1 MPPAGPHGRP
11 LTTQR
16 ATHDRA
22 TTATPQGDSDTS
34 VQQQLNLSSAQ
45 MATATNATAAD
56 AAAVAAPWLKP
67 LTRTI
72 TLNASIAFSKYFQLA
87 TVSAQGM
94 PSVRTVVYRGMSA
107 DNIIM
112 VTDNRSEKM
121 QHLRAQPHAEIA
133 WYFPLTREQFRIF
146 GRVVTIDCSS
156 EKADAESAESSP
168 DLVAVSSSSSTSSW
182 RAVFASR
189 AEAAAYRQR
198 AWAAQTDTARLSYDQ
213 AHPGHP
219 RPAQSR
225 SDLDKV
231 RAAAFYR
238 AGLDGAV
245 STRSC
250 FQFQNNHGRF
260 PTEYICLFPLHLFR
274 QYNAQ
279 PQDIARVSP
288 HFTVL
293 LLLPSRVDHLTLPS
307 TKPDPRR
314 PAHYE
319 SVLQPSKTGVRT
331 RNVVIFLFYRSFDCM
346 HFKSRLTIFS
356 AHFCVFHSHGG
367 CTSSTR
373 QKESGRRPS

>member
-1 MPPAGPHGRP
+1 
-11 LTTQR
+11 
-16 ATHDRA
+16 
-22 TTATPQGDSDTS
+22 
-34 VQQQLNLSSAQ
+34 
-45 MATATNATAAD
+45 MATATNSTVAAD
-56 AAAVAAPWLKP
+56 AVAVAAPWLKS

-146 GRVVTIDCSS
+146 GRVVTIDCSA
-156 EKADAESAESSP
+156 EEADAESAESSP
-168 DLVAVSSSSSTSSW
+168 DSVAASSSSSTSSW

-189 AEAAAYRQR
+189 ADAAAYRQR

-231 RAAAFYR
+231 CAAAFR
-238 AGLDGAV
+238 SSCLDV
-245 STRSC
+245 SFSTRSC
-250 FQFQNNHGRF
+250 FRTITIMAGFHRLPLPAPF
-260 PTEYICLFPLHLFR
+260 FFIYIFFFY

-319 SVLQPSKTGVRT
+319 SVLQPSKTGVRA
-331 RNVVIFLFYRSFDCM
+331 RNVVALHFYLSIIILFCPNHLLMACM
-346 HFKSRLTIFS
+346 SICHPFFF
-356 AHFCVFHSHGG
+356 AHFCVSHSHGG